1 MIKIFFTTDIH
12 GSERCFRKFVNAG
25 KFYNANILILGGD
38 ITGKGF
44 VPIVRLENG
53 YYEAN
58 YQGNEEIVSKDELP
72 KLEEEIRF
80 NGLYPY
86 VTTEEELEVIEKSPE
101 KRREIFKFV
110 IKHTLEEWMVLATE
124 RLKPLGIKIFVS
136 PGNDDDPVVDD
147 ALFVSKY
154 VINPD
159 MKVIEIYDNVEMLSY
174 GYSNPTPWNSPR
186 EKTEE
191 EIYNDLKSLAGQMD
205 YNKFTIFN
213 IHVPPFNTPLDIAP
227 KLDKTLKPVVE
238 GGSVATENVGSKS
251 VRRIIEEFQPD
262 LGLHGHVHE
271 SPGSVKIGKTLSL
284 NPGSEYSDGILR
296 GVLINLDEKKKK
308 FTFQFTMG

>member
-44 VPIVRLENG
+44 VPIVRLKNG

-296 GVLINLDEKKKK
+296 GILINLDEKKKK

>member
-1 MIKIFFTTDIH
+1 MIRIFFTTDIH
-12 GSERCFRKFVNAG
+12 GSERCFRKFVSAG

-44 VPIVRLENG
+44 VPIVRLKNG

-124 RLKPLGIKIFVS
+124 RLRPLGIKIFVS

-159 MKVIEIYDNVEMLSY
+159 KKVIEIYDNVEMLSY

>member
-1 MIKIFFTTDIH
+1 MLRIFFTTDIH
-12 GSERCFRKFVNAG
+12 GSERCFRKFINAS

-38 ITGKGF
+38 ITGKGI
-44 VPIVRLENG
+44 VPIVKLPNN
-53 YYEAN
+53 YFKAN
-58 YQGNEEIVSKDELP
+58 YQGSDEIVSKDELP

-80 NGLYPY
+80 NGFYPY
-86 VTTEEELEVIEKSPE
+86 LTTDEEVKYLEENPE
-101 KRREIFKFV
+101 KQKEIFRFV
-110 IKHTLEEWMVLATE
+110 IKHTLEDWVTLAVE
-124 RLKPLGIKIFVS
+124 RLKPLNVKMYIS
-136 PGNDDDPVVDD
+136 PGNDDDPIVDD
-147 ALFVSKY
+147 ALLVSSY

-159 MKVIEIYDNVEMLSY
+159 MKVVNLTDQVQMLSY
-174 GYSNPTPWNSPR
+174 GFSNPTPWNSPR
-186 EKTEE
+186 EKSEE
-191 EIYNDLKSLAGQMD
+191 EIYVDLNGLAKQMD
-205 YNKFTIFN
+205 YMKFTIFN

-271 SPGSVKIGKTLSL
+271 SAGNVKIGRTVCL

-296 GVLINLDEKKKK
+296 GVLINLDENKKK
-308 FTFQFTMG
+308 FTYQFTMG

>member
-44 VPIVRLENG
+44 VPIVRLKNG

>member
-44 VPIVRLENG
+44 VPIVRLKNG

-124 RLKPLGIKIFVS
+124 RLRPLGIKIFVS

>member
-44 VPIVRLENG
+44 VPIVRLKNG

-124 RLKPLGIKIFVS
+124 RLRPLGIKIFVS

-159 MKVIEIYDNVEMLSY
+159 KKVIEIYDNVEMLSY

>member
-1 MIKIFFTTDIH
+1 MVKIFFTTDIH
-12 GSERCFRKFVNAG
+12 GSERCFKKFVNAG
-25 KFYNANILILGGD
+25 KFYNAQILILGGD

-44 VPIVRLENG
+44 VPIVKMPND
-53 YYEAN
+53 YYKAN
-58 YQGNEEIVSKDELP
+58 YQGKDEIVSKSELP

-86 VTTEEELEVIEKSPE
+86 VTSEEELEVIEKSPE
-101 KRREIFKFV
+101 KRKEIFKFV

-124 RLKPLGIKIFVS
+124 RLKPLGIKIYVS

-147 ALFVSKY
+147 ALLVSKY
-154 VINPD
+154 VVNPD
-159 MKVIEIYDNVEMLSY
+159 MQVVEIFENVKMLSY

-186 EKTEE
+186 EKSED
-191 EIYNDLKSLAGQMD
+191 EIYSDLKALAEKMD

-213 IHVPPFNTPLDIAP
+213 IHVPPYNTSLDIAP
-227 KLDKTLKPVVE
+227 KLDKTLKPVIE
-238 GGSVATENVGSKS
+238 SGSVATENVGSKS
-251 VRRIIEEFQPD
+251 VRKIIEEFQPD

-271 SPGSVKIGKTLSL
+271 SAGNIKIGKTVCL

-308 FTFQFTMG
+308 FTYQFTMG

>member
-1 MIKIFFTTDIH
+1 MFKLFFTTDVH

-25 KFYNANILILGGD
+25 KFYNAQVLVLGGD
-38 ITGKGF
+38 ITGKGV
-44 VPIVRLENG
+44 VPIVRLAND
-53 YYEAN
+53 YYRAN
-58 YQGNEEIVSKDELP
+58 YQGNDEVVSKVDLP
-72 KLEEEIRF
+72 KLMEEIRF
-80 NGLYPY
+80 NGFYPY
-86 VTTEEELEVIEKSPE
+86 VLTEEELEALERDPQKQKEVF
-101 KRREIFKFV
+101 RFV
-110 IKHTLEEWMVLATE
+110 IKHTLEDWMVLATE

-147 ALFVSKY
+147 ALFVSNY
-154 VINPD
+154 VVNPD
-159 MKVIEIYDNVEMLSY
+159 MKVVEIWEGVEMLSY

-186 EKTEE
+186 EKSEE
-191 EIYNDLKSLAGQMD
+191 EIYKDLQTLATQMD

-213 IHVPPFNTPLDIAP
+213 IHVPPYNTPLDIAP

-238 GGSVATENVGSKS
+238 GGSVQTENVGSKS
-251 VRRIIEEFQPD
+251 VRKIIEEYQPD

-271 SPGSVKIGKTLSL
+271 SAGSVRIGKTVCI

-296 GVLINLDEKKKK
+296 GALITIDEKKKK